1 MATQPETCKTSVAD
15 SKFGEVPFVHEKLDQ
30 VTLWEAHAPKYG
42 VTSLVPGFRHFD
54 AVHVLKC
61 GCSLQN
67 QRLEQATPTH
77 SLDYT

>member
-1 MATQPETCKTSVAD
+1 MMTSHEERG
-15 SKFGEVPFVHEKLDQ
+15 KEVEFEEGKG
-30 VTLWEAHAPKYG
+30 TALWEAHAPKYG
-42 VTSLVPGFRHFD
+42 VTSLIPGFRHFD